1 MLSRSVFRNFVLY
14 VDTETT
20 DISFTSDIIEIAFV
34 LTEYREQQFKKL
46 ASLSS
51 YVNSNKRMNER
62 AMAVHKIGYDVVKSA
77 RPFAEVMQDLTLKLK
92 QHICNPSDRCVLTAH
107 NGMRFDF
114 PMLFSNF
121 VSNGLNFDDW
131 LREIRCTHFLDTLD
145 LLKVM
150 FDKGSDEFKP
160 KGVNNNVSYA
170 LGNCHQ
176 SFCGRAL
183 ENAHGAKYD
192 TEGLVDVMNSDA
204 VRTKLTLDLLFKQA
218 KQRDKCLKVIKGK
231 AGVVF
236 QQMEVR
242 NTQPAAESASQKQ
255 ESTPQI
261 LQQDPIFQS
270 LPDDAMQVAY
280 DACLAC
286 ITFVK
291 REEKLAHQ
299 CVY

>member
-1 MLSRSVFRNFVLY
+1 MARSVFRNFFLFF
-14 VDTETT
+14 DTETT
-20 DISFTSDIIEIAFV
+20 DIPFTSDIIEIAFV
-34 LTEYREQQFKKL
+34 LTEYKEHQFKL
-46 ASLSS
+46 IASLNS
-51 YVNSNKRMNER
+51 YVHSNKRMNER
-62 AMAVHKIGYDVVKSA
+62 AMAVHKIGYEVVKSA
-77 RPFAEVMQDLTLKLK
+77 RPFADVMQDLTSKLK
-92 QHICNPSDRCVLTAH
+92 EHICNPSDRCVLMAH

-114 PMLFSNF
+114 SMMFSNF
-121 VSNGLNFDDW
+121 VSNGMNFDDW
-131 LREIRCTHFLDTLD
+131 LRDIRCTHFLDTLD

-150 FDKGSDEFKP
+150 FDKGSEELKP

-192 TEGLVDVMNSDA
+192 TEGLVDVMNSDP
-204 VRTKLTLDLLFKQA
+204 VRTKLSLDLLFKQA
-218 KQRDKCLKVIKGK
+218 KQRDKCLKVVKGK

-242 NTQPAAESASQKQ
+242 NTLPPSQKQ
-255 ESTPQI
+255 ESTSQI

-270 LPDDAMQVAY
+270 LPDDAPQVAY

-286 ITFVK
+286 IAFVK
-291 REEKLAHQ
+291 REEKLTHQ